1 MEISTM
7 NFEEIEARISQIKEE
22 LNAPEADI
30 DALTTEVDALE
41 ARKAELTAEVEER
54 NALAAKIASG
64 EDAVIVKNFD
74 QEERKTMD
82 IKELRNSQK
91 YIDAYAEMIKTGKE
105 EEVRAL
111 LSENAVD
118 GTIAVPNLVY
128 DAVKTAWDEND
139 IMSLVTKTELAGNLK
154 VNFEISG
161 TDAVVHTEGSGAVA
175 EEELVEGI
183 VTIIPAFVKKWI
195 AISDEVMAMRG
206 QAFLNY
212 IYNEL
217 THKIVK
223 KLADQLVALIA
234 ALPQVAT
241 ATTPDA
247 AKITSAP
254 AMATVAEA
262 IANLSDEASNPV
274 IIMNKLTYS
283 AFKAVQY
290 GNNYGVDPFEGLAVK
305 FNNTLPAY
313 SAASAGQVYMIVGDL
328 GQGAIANFP
337 EGEGIRFTF
346 DELSRKKEDL
356 VEVLGKEFVG
366 LGVVA
371 SKAFTLVAKPV
382 SE

>member
-1 MEISTM
+1 MEIEKMS
-7 NFEEIEARISQIKEE
+7 FEEIEARLSAIKTEM
-22 LNAPEADI
+22 NAEGADL
-30 DALTTEVDALE
+30 DALTSEVDQLE
-41 ARKAELTAEVEER
+41 ARKNALTAEVEQR
-54 NALAAKIASG
+54 NNLVARLAAG
-64 EDAVIVKNFD
+64 EEGTVVKTFAP
-74 QEERKTMD
+74 QEERKMD

-91 YIDAYAEMIKTGKE
+91 YIDAYAEYIKTGND

-111 LSENAVD
+111 LTENVSE
-118 GTIAVPNLVY
+118 GTIAVPDLVY
-128 DAVKTAWDEND
+128 DAVKTAWDKNE

-161 TDAVVHTEGSGAVA
+161 TDAVVHTEGSGPVA

-206 QAFLNY
+206 KAFLDY
-212 IYNEL
+212 IYAEL

-223 KLADQLVALIA
+223 KLADQLVALIV

-241 ATTPDA
+241 ATSPAA
-247 AKITSAP
+247 AKITTAP
-254 AMATVAEA
+254 AMGTIAEA
-262 IANLSDEASNPV
+262 IANLSDEADNPV
-274 IIMNKLTYS
+274 IIMNKLTFA

-290 GNNYGVDPFEGLAVK
+290 LNNYAVDPFEGLQVK

-313 SAASAGQVYMIVGDL
+313 AAATAGQVYMIVGDL
-328 GQGAIANFP
+328 RQGAIANFP

-356 VEVLGKEFVG
+356 VEVLGKEYVG

-371 SKAFTLVAKPV
+371 TKAFTLVAKPV

>member
-1 MEISTM
+1 
-7 NFEEIEARISQIKEE
+7 
-22 LNAPEADI
+22 
-30 DALTTEVDALE
+30 
-41 ARKAELTAEVEER
+41 
-54 NALAAKIASG
+54 
-64 EDAVIVKNFD
+64 
-74 QEERKTMD
+74 MD

-111 LSENAVD
+111 LSENAAD
-118 GTIAVPNLVY
+118 GTIAVPDLVY
-128 DAVKTAWDEND
+128 DIVKTAWDKNE

-161 TDAVVHTEGSGAVA
+161 TDAVIHTEGSGSVT

-183 VTIIPAFVKKWI
+183 ATIIPAFVKKWI

-212 IYNEL
+212 IYDEL

-223 KLADQLVALIA
+223 KMADQLVALIA

-241 ATTPDA
+241 ATSPDA
-247 AKITSAP
+247 AKITTAP
-254 AMATVAEA
+254 AMSTVAEA

-290 GNNYGVDPFEGLAVK
+290 GNNYGVDPFEGLDVK

-313 SAASAGQVYMIVGDL
+313 SAATAGQVYMIVGDL

-337 EGEGIRFTF
+337 EGDTIRFTF
-346 DELSRKKEDL
+346 DELTRKKDDL
-356 VEVLGKEFVG
+356 VEVLGKEYVG

-371 SKAFTLVAKPV
+371 CKAFTLVAKPV

>member
-1 MEISTM
+1 M

-64 EDAVIVKNFD
+64 EDAVVVKNFD
-74 QEERKTMD
+74 QEEGKTMD

-118 GTIAVPNLVY
+118 GTIAVPDLVY
-128 DAVKTAWDEND
+128 DIVKTAWDKND

-212 IYNEL
+212 IYDEL

-241 ATTPDA
+241 ATSPDA

-290 GNNYGVDPFEGLAVK
+290 GNNYGVDPFEGLDVK

-313 SAASAGQVYMIVGDL
+313 SAATAGQVYMIVGDL

-356 VEVLGKEFVG
+356 VEVLGKEYVG
-366 LGVVA
+366 FGVVA

>member
-22 LNAPEADI
+22 LNAPKADI

-64 EDAVIVKNFD
+64 EDAVVVKNFD

-111 LSENAVD
+111 LSENAAD
-118 GTIAVPNLVY
+118 GTIAVPDLVY
-128 DAVKTAWDEND
+128 DIVKTAWDKNE

-161 TDAVVHTEGSGAVA
+161 TDAVIHTEGSGSVT

-183 VTIIPAFVKKWI
+183 ATIIPAFVKKWI

-212 IYNEL
+212 IYDEL

-223 KLADQLVALIA
+223 KMADQLVALIA

-241 ATTPDA
+241 ATSPDA
-247 AKITSAP
+247 AKITTAP
-254 AMATVAEA
+254 AMSTVAEA

-313 SAASAGQVYMIVGDL
+313 SAATAGQVYMIVGDL

-337 EGEGIRFTF
+337 EGDTIRFTF
-346 DELSRKKEDL
+346 DELTRKKDDL
-356 VEVLGKEFVG
+356 VEVLGKEYVG

-371 SKAFTLVAKPV
+371 CKAFTLVAKPV